1 MIASSMIVVQSQ
13 TMESE
18 VIKSKL
24 QRVLLVFCLLL
35 FSGFVRAEDAWY
47 DEAISRVSQT
57 WTEGAVEA
65 YVPFLSYHMPFAYS
79 AQRRS
84 QYTENPVGFGL
95 GKGRFNASGNY
106 EGLYAMVFQD
116 SHGQAEYLMG
126 YAWIPTWQIE
136 NTDLKVGVGVVGF
149 LTARADIGH
158 YTPFP
163 GILPV
168 ASLTISRF
176 SLQAAYIPGGQGNG
190 NVLFAWGK
198 WSFD

>member
-1 MIASSMIVVQSQ
+1 MKAKF
-13 TMESE
+13 E
-18 VIKSKL
+18 
-24 QRVLLVFCLLL
+24 RLLL
-35 FSGFVRAEDAWY
+35 IFGMSFFVSSLAHAQDAWY
-47 DEAISRVSQT
+47 DQAMNSVSKT
-57 WTEGAVEA
+57 WRDGAVEA

-79 AQRRS
+79 AEKRS
-84 QYTENPVGFGL
+84 QYTENPLGFGL
-95 GKGRFNASGNY
+95 GKGRYNASGNY
-106 EGLYAMVFQD
+106 EGIYGMVFQD
-116 SHGQAEYLMG
+116 SHGQPQYMLG
-126 YAWIPTWQIE
+126 YGWIPSWQID

-176 SLQAAYIPGGQGNG
+176 SLQAAYVPGGQGNG

-198 WSFD
+198 WTFD